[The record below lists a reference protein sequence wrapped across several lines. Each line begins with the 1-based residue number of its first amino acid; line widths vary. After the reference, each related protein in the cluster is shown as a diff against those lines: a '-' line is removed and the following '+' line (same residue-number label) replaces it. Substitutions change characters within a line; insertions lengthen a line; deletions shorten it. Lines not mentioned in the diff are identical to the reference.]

1 MKKAAILIVVIILL
15 SLLLAPA
22 LVADSSDDIQV
33 IKKAVKKNPA
43 YKSGKEVMWFKL
55 LITDNRTKKDKV
67 RMTLPVALVE
77 YFLKCAE
84 DKHMRIKRD
93 DCDVNLMDL
102 FRDLKKLGPM
112 SVMEIY
118 EDGVTIKV
126 WFE

>member
-1 MKKAAILIVVIILL
+1 VKKAAILIVVIILL
-15 SLLLAPA
+15 SLLLTTA
-22 LVADSSDDIQV
+22 LVAESSDDIQI

-43 YKSGKEVMWFKL
+43 YKSGREVMWFKL
-55 LITDNRTKKDKV
+55 LITDNRNKKDKV

-77 YFLKCAE
+77 YFLKCTE

-112 SVMEIY
+112 SVMEIC
-118 EDGVTIKV
+118 EKGVTLKV

>member
-15 SLLLAPA
+15 SLLLATA

-67 RMTLPVALVE
+67 RMTLPVAVVE
-77 YFLKCAE
+77 YFLKCTE
-84 DKHMRIKRD
+84 GKHMRIKRD
-93 DCDVNLMDL
+93 DCDVNLIDL
-102 FRDLKKLGPM
+102 FQDLKKLGPM

-118 EDGVTIKV
+118 EDGVTLKV

>member
-1 MKKAAILIVVIILL
+1 MKKAAILLVGIILL
-15 SLLLAPA
+15 GLLLTTAS
-22 LVADSSDDIQV
+22 VAERSNDIQV

-67 RMTLPVALVE
+67 RMTLPVALIE
-77 YFLKCAE
+77 YFLKCTE
-84 DKHMRIKRD
+84 EKHMRIKRD

-118 EDGVTIKV
+118 EEEVTIKV

>member
-1 MKKAAILIVVIILL
+1 VVIILL
-15 SLLLAPA
+15 SLLLTTA
-22 LVADSSDDIQV
+22 LIAESSDDIQI

-43 YKSGKEVMWFKL
+43 YKSGREVMWFKL
-55 LITDNRTKKDKV
+55 LITDNRNKKDKV

-77 YFLKCAE
+77 YFLKCTE

-112 SVMEIY
+112 SVMEIC
-118 EDGVTIKV
+118 EKGVTLKV

>member
-1 MKKAAILIVVIILL
+1 MKKVAILIVVIILL
-15 SLLLAPA
+15 SLLLATA
-22 LVADSSDDIQV
+22 LVAERGDDIQV

-43 YKSGKEVMWFKL
+43 YKSGKEVRWFKL

-77 YFLKCAE
+77 YFLKCTE
-84 DKHMRIKRD
+84 DKQLRIKRD

-102 FRDLKKLGPM
+102 FQDLKKLGPM

-118 EDGVTIKV
+118 EEGVTLKV

>member
-15 SLLLAPA
+15 SLFLTIA
-22 LVADSSDDIQV
+22 LVAERNNDIQV
-33 IKKAVKKNPA
+33 IKKAVKKNSA
-43 YKSGKEVMWFKL
+43 YESGKEVMWFKL

-77 YFLKCAE
+77 YFLKCTE

-112 SVMEIY
+112 SVMEIC
-118 EDGVTIKV
+118 EEEVTLKV

>member
-1 MKKAAILIVVIILL
+1 MKRAAILIVVIILL
-15 SLLLAPA
+15 SLLLTTA
-22 LVADSSDDIQV
+22 LVAESSDDIQI

-77 YFLKCAE
+77 YFLKCTE

-112 SVMEIY
+112 SVMEIC
-118 EDGVTIKV
+118 EEGVTLKV

>member
-1 MKKAAILIVVIILL
+1 MKKAAILIAVIILL
-15 SLLLAPA
+15 SLLLATA

-55 LITDNRTKKDKV
+55 LITDNRTNKDKV

-77 YFLKCAE
+77 YFLKCTE

-118 EDGVTIKV
+118 EEGVTLKV